1 MRYSYIKHVICIL
14 LLYIGYIESTHRPTE
29 VPTESPSL
37 QHFTQQP
44 TIDLDKTEEPTT
56 KSTPI
61 KITHSPTPSSHTET
75 EEPTFEPTL
84 SPDFAHI
91 ITLQPTPDEITL
103 QPTPSNFDPQ
113 VFTHEPTIE
122 TEAPT
127 QAPTGSTVWAV
138 SDTFILF
145 AIVVLVAVVLVLYL
159 FYFTPEVSKM
169 ESMSEGVE
177 TPSRNSETTP
187 LVNNNNNNP

>member
-14 LLYIGYIESTHRPTE
+14 LLYIGYIESTHH
-29 VPTESPSL
+29 PTESPSF
-37 QHFTQQP
+37 QHLTPQP
-44 TIDLDKTEEPTT
+44 TIDLDKTEEPTS

-61 KITHSPTPSSHTET
+61 SHTHSPTPSSHTET
-75 EEPTFEPTL
+75 VEPTPDPTYKNNPPKLTSIPTFEPTL

-122 TEAPT
+122 T
-127 QAPTGSTVWAV
+127 
-138 SDTFILF
+138 
-145 AIVVLVAVVLVLYL
+145 
-159 FYFTPEVSKM
+159 
-169 ESMSEGVE
+169 
-177 TPSRNSETTP
+177 R
-187 LVNNNNNNP
+187 